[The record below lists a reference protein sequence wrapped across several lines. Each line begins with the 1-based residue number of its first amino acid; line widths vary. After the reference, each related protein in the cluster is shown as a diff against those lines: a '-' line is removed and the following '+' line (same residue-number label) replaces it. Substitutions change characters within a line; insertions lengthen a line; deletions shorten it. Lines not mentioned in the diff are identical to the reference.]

1 MYILIELVPEV
12 DGSGLVFVC
21 ILLIVLALLIGAELS
36 MSWILAPI
44 GLTMALMESANW
56 WILLLAAGIG
66 IVANWVSVK
75 HEGESWNPALPLI
88 ITAGAAGVLVVCGI
102 IGELTSPKGTNGWE
116 ILLILALG
124 IPVFGF
130 FFYPTINALT
140 AFTSI
145 TTIPCGYKPFV
156 GALCSMGSVVSSA
169 IALQGLVEGVL
180 SWFGESTFLEQ
191 VVPHLDK
198 FMVEITGL
206 EMLDMSSAFERLQ
219 PIVDAIASIPVW
231 FRFFAALAVA
241 LGCIF
246 GEKHCADGRTLFS

>member
-1 MYILIELVPEV
+1 
-12 DGSGLVFVC
+12 
-21 ILLIVLALLIGAELS
+21 
-36 MSWILAPI
+36 
-44 GLTMALMESANW
+44 
-56 WILLLAAGIG
+56 
-66 IVANWVSVK
+66 
-75 HEGESWNPALPLI
+75 
-88 ITAGAAGVLVVCGI
+88 
-102 IGELTSPKGTNGWE
+102 
-116 ILLILALG
+116 
-124 IPVFGF
+124 
-130 FFYPTINALT
+130 
-140 AFTSI
+140 
-145 TTIPCGYKPFV
+145 
-156 GALCSMGSVVSSA
+156 MGSVVSSA

-219 PIVDAIASIPVW
+219 PIVDAIASVPVW

>member
-1 MYILIELVPEV
+1 MYILIELVPEA
-12 DGSGLVFVC
+12 DGSGLVFIC

-44 GLTMALMESANW
+44 GLTMALMESKNW

-66 IVANWVSVK
+66 IAANWVSAK
-75 HEGESWNPALPLI
+75 RENESWNPALPLI
-88 ITAGAAGVLVVCGI
+88 ITAAAAGVLVVCGI
-102 IGELTSPKGTNGWE
+102 IEELTNPKGTNVWE
-116 ILLILALG
+116 ILLILVLG

-140 AFTSI
+140 AFTSL

-156 GALCSMGSVVSSA
+156 GAFCSTGSVVSSA

-191 VVPHLDK
+191 VMPHLDK

-206 EMLDMSSAFERLQ
+206 EMLDMSNVFDRLQ
-219 PIVDAIASIPVW
+219 PVVDTIASVPVW
-231 FRFFAALAVA
+231 LRFFIALAVA
-241 LGCIF
+241 VGCIY
-246 GEKHCADGRTLFS
+246 GKKYCADGRTLFS

>member
-1 MYILIELVPEV
+1 M
-12 DGSGLVFVC
+12 
-21 ILLIVLALLIGAELS
+21 
-36 MSWILAPI
+36 
-44 GLTMALMESANW
+44 
-56 WILLLAAGIG
+56 LLAAGIG

-219 PIVDAIASIPVW
+219 PIVDAIASVPVW